1 MAKLYFTKKYH
12 DNGRHWSQF
21 LLQSYMNG
29 VLAFDSLHCIV
40 HTSFTSHSDSFL
52 GPASHRYQSCVH
64 FRSWSL
70 ALSFIDFVHSLVTVV
85 AADALGPQH
94 PAAGRRDDDV
104 DDHNDGN
111 ADRHLCRKEEKLRK
125 GIDHLIHGH
134 KQVLKKRL

>member
-21 LLQSYMNG
+21 LLQSCMDG

-52 GPASHRYQSCVH
+52 GPASHRYPSP
-64 FRSWSL
+64 RSWSL
-70 ALSFIDFVHSLVTVV
+70 ALSFIDFLHSLVTVV

-111 ADRHLCRKEEKLRK
+111 ADRHLCRKCEKWTEA
-125 GIDHLIHGH
+125 IDNLIHGH
-134 KQVLKKRL
+134 K